1 VAFTEDR
8 SFVFNFLSMLEGLYQ
23 RAYSI
28 NKPII
33 INAVA

>member
-1 VAFTEDR
+1 
-8 SFVFNFLSMLEGLYQ
+8 MLEGLYQ

-33 INAVA
+33 INAVAEKKLDFYGYHEK